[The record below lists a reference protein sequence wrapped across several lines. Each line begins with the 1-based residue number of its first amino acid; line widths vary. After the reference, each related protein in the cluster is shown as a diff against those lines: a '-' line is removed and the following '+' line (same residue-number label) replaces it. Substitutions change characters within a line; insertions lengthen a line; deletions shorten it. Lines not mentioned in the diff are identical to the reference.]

1 MNLSSDNTIELNRN
15 KQQEKKSQIL
25 VELEE
30 AREKLAKHKEEAR
43 IRQLFRDKELK
54 ILKARKAEL
63 EEIKKQNNNV

>member
-25 VELEE
+25 LELQE

-43 IRQLFRDKELK
+43 IKQLHRDKEIQ
-54 ILKARKAEL
+54 ILKTRKAEL
-63 EEIKKQNNNV
+63 EEIKRQNN